1 MIILTQEC
9 DLQWDFA
16 ARFTST
22 ESKSDYSTQAKEI
35 DTDRSCVSHIVMCDV
50 YEEATIR
57 SYLIKGSEIWKR
69 VRQNQDERYH
79 RLPPH
84 HVSEQTAEEGDNT
97 YAEVAYSD
105 LFIDFKRALALPTRQ
120 LYEGLSHSL
129 IPRHG
134 IVPPIYLHDLLHRA
148 HGYWSRVALP
158 EEQKTLPAVIADIN

>member
-22 ESKSDYSTQAKEI
+22 ESKSDYSPQAKEI

-57 SYLIKGSEIWKR
+57 SYLIKGSEIW
-69 VRQNQDERYH
+69 N

-84 HVSEQTAEEGDNT
+84 LVSEQTAEEGDNT